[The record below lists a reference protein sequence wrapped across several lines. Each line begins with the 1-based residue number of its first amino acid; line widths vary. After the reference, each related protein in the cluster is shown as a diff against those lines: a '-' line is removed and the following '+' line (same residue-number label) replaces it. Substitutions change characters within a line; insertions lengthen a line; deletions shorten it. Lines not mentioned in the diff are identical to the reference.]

1 VFPQY
6 LEEQFPQSEDIDEK
20 KARRLLRTL
29 QERKLEIYLLR
40 DLADQLDLGGWKEL

>member
-29 QERKLEIYLLR
+29 QERMNQTNFYGE
-40 DLADQLDLGGWKEL
+40 